1 MYRGKKALFTTS
13 FSPHTL
19 FFPEVTFGKGAGYPS
34 GLPKGRQRAFAYANV
49 MDAMGEQFF
58 PKCRLPACI
67 ILQLVLSVPQLC
79 LENSLQ
85 SVRIALPRSF

>member
-1 MYRGKKALFTTS
+1 MYRGKKSLFTTS

-34 GLPKGRQRAFAYANV
+34 GLLNGRQRAFADTNV
-49 MDAMGEQFF
+49 TGAMAEQFF
-58 PKCRLPACI
+58 PRCRLPVCI